1 MFGVAF
7 QLNRPV
13 GFDKLQGLR
22 GRDGQGRRYNGTS
35 ARKETA
41 TRIIFRLMADYFHD
55 QEGMIPKPQ
64 HGTNSK
70 RDALIISGNFQR
82 VETMTGSLTGKVAVI
97 TGAARGLGREYA
109 IKMAAE
115 GAAIVAGDVRSCD
128 ETVAAISKDG
138 GQATGVELDVA
149 DPASCDNATKI
160 AADLYGNIDVLVNN
174 AAIYGGLK
182 GGPFDAIEIEEW
194 DRCMAVN
201 VTGI

>member
-1 MFGVAF
+1 
-7 QLNRPV
+7 
-13 GFDKLQGLR
+13 
-22 GRDGQGRRYNGTS
+22 
-35 ARKETA
+35 
-41 TRIIFRLMADYFHD
+41 
-55 QEGMIPKPQ
+55 
-64 HGTNSK
+64 
-70 RDALIISGNFQR
+70 
-82 VETMTGSLTGKVAVI
+82 MTGSLTGKAAVI

-149 DPASCDNATKI
+149 DPASCDNAMKI
-160 AADLYGNIDVLVNN
+160 AADLYGKIDVLVNN
-174 AAIYGGLK
+174 AALYGGLK

-201 VTGI
+201 VTNLELLQIGRGLDARCRRRQYYKYFFTSCGLRVALCVALCGFQSRRYWYDEKPRP